1 MSSPA
6 GTPGEP
12 RSFTEN
18 QAPASVDRVAP
29 VSIAIAVCTHRRQEG
44 LRALLASIAR
54 LQAPPLTRLR
64 VVVVDNDAAGSA
76 RGALPQDFPYA
87 ITYVVEETPGIPAA
101 RTRCLALASTD
112 DYILFVD
119 DDETVE
125 PEWVVEMLATLHDE
139 HAHGVGGLV
148 DYEYELE
155 PPKWIAR
162 GGFFDA
168 PSTGHREPIP
178 FAATNNLLLHVP
190 TLRDLGVTTFD
201 RSMQFS
207 GGSDVEFTSRLVQAG
222 ARLVWC
228 AKPLV
233 TETVPKDRVSVKWC
247 LKRAVRTGEGVA
259 RLRAG
264 SFSPSLR
271 QRLGILVLGFVRML
285 GAVPAVGIGLVT
297 ANPTTTGRAVR
308 GGMRGIGMSRFA
320 LGLQGAEY
328 AGRHDTVLT
337 P

>member
-1 MSSPA
+1 MNSPA
-6 GTPGEP
+6 ATPGEP
-12 RSFTEN
+12 GGSIKDEAD
-18 QAPASVDRVAP
+18 APADRVAP
-29 VSIAIAVCTHRRQEG
+29 TSVAIAICTHRRPEG
-44 LRALLASIAR
+44 LRTLLSSIAR
-54 LQAPPLTRLR
+54 LRAPHLTLLR
-64 VVVVDNDAAGSA
+64 VVVVDNDATGSA
-76 RGALPQDFPYA
+76 RDALPQDFPYA
-87 ITYVVEETPGIPAA
+87 ITYVIEETPGIPAA

-125 PEWVVEMLATLHDE
+125 PEWVVDMLATLHDE
-139 HAHGVGGLV
+139 DAHGVGGLV
-148 DYEYELE
+148 AYEYELE
-155 PPKWIAR
+155 PPRWIAH

-168 PSTGHREPIP
+168 PSTAHREQIP
-178 FAATNNLLLHVP
+178 FAATNSLLLHVP
-190 TLRDLGVTTFD
+190 TLHQLGVTTFD

-233 TETVPKDRVSVKWC
+233 TETVPKVRVSVKWC
-247 LKRAVRTGEGVA
+247 LKRAIRTGEGVA

-264 SFSPSLR
+264 NFHPSLR

-285 GAVPAVGIGLVT
+285 GAVPAVGVGLVT

-308 GGMRGIGMSRFA
+308 GGMRGIGMTRFA

-328 AGRHDTVLT
+328 AVRHDTVPT